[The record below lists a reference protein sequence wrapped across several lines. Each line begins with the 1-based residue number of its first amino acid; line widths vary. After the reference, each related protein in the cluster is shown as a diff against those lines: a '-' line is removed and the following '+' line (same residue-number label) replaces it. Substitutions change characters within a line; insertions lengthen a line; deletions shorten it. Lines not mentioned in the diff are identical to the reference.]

1 MAKEG
6 GRDELPFIVLQK
18 RERLY
23 KEEREVD
30 RRRDCRRG
38 GGTVE
43 GEGDRKRE
51 RW

>member
-6 GRDELPFIVLQK
+6 GRDELPYIILRE

-30 RRRDCRRG
+30 RRRDCRR
-38 GGTVE
+38 E
-43 GEGDRKRE
+43 FK
-51 RW
+51 